1 MRPLRLYI
9 NDFMCYDWA
18 YIDFT
23 QFSSAIL
30 VGRAEGND
38 AEANGVGKTT
48 IFKSIEYVLF
58 NQSNFNL
65 ESIIRDDATS
75 CKVVFDFI
83 MGDKEYRLARTRT
96 IKGSTDLSLYERTA
110 EIGTIEQ
117 VLHTDTYETLF
128 DKKYWEDISG
138 RRAADTEKDLNK
150 LLKINYKS
158 FRTFVH
164 FVQHDFTSLA
174 TATPEKRK
182 AILKDALN
190 LVIYAKLEKLTKDK
204 SAALSRELDRVRA
217 LIEGLGDPEV
227 DLLKMRTQMIE
238 VEKNLASSLLL
249 MSTYQEEIERL
260 NNKVSQLTNDYN
272 GLESK
277 FSASLAIEQTIIQ
290 AKSRLETT
298 VKEYQTK
305 KSNIVKEARE
315 LVIEVKQLEE
325 TQTQLLTIDY
335 AQIDILSEKIENKKV
350 LVTQHNVSIKTDME
364 EYEELKIP
372 MPTDSMCKHCRQ
384 PMTDQHRQEH
394 LIKDRTRMTELQV
407 NIKNIKIAVQKLN
420 LEIQAHQQAI
430 NSTTLS
436 KQHLESVMNK
446 IVTKKKELA
455 DKRNLHNEYSATLE
469 RNSNELKEKEQELLK
484 AQEELKNSSLEEAK
498 ILQKQIELEK
508 KNIVQV
514 ANKIGIAN
522 KEVTHFTSNKAVLE
536 HSITQRGLDKQK
548 KEDLSKLFLDLENKL
563 GVYPLVAQAFSST
576 GIPNLIIHNILDDL
590 QVEVNKLLTQFRPNL
605 QLSFFV
611 EKTKGDG
618 TEADTLD
625 IQYQVGGKK
634 RYYEQLS
641 GAMQL
646 MVLFSLKLGI
656 SFLLQNLLGIDI
668 KFLLLDELDQSLSK
682 GRVDAFVEIIKFL
695 QKDFTVLVITHNDQ
709 LKDKFSHAILVEQD
723 INMVSQAKVVSSW

>member
-1 MRPLRLYI
+1 
-9 NDFMCYDWA
+9 
-18 YIDFT
+18 
-23 QFSSAIL
+23 
-30 VGRAEGND
+30 
-38 AEANGVGKTT
+38 
-48 IFKSIEYVLF
+48 
-58 NQSNFNL
+58 
-65 ESIIRDDATS
+65 
-75 CKVVFDFI
+75 
-83 MGDKEYRLARTRT
+83 
-96 IKGSTDLSLYERTA
+96 
-110 EIGTIEQ
+110 
-117 VLHTDTYETLF
+117 
-128 DKKYWEDISG
+128 
-138 RRAADTEKDLNK
+138 
-150 LLKINYKS
+150 
-158 FRTFVH
+158 
-164 FVQHDFTSLA
+164 
-174 TATPEKRK
+174 
-182 AILKDALN
+182 
-190 LVIYAKLEKLTKDK
+190 
-204 SAALSRELDRVRA
+204 
-217 LIEGLGDPEV
+217 
-227 DLLKMRTQMIE
+227 
-238 VEKNLASSLLL
+238 
-249 MSTYQEEIERL
+249 
-260 NNKVSQLTNDYN
+260 
-272 GLESK
+272 
-277 FSASLAIEQTIIQ
+277 
-290 AKSRLETT
+290 
-298 VKEYQTK
+298 
-305 KSNIVKEARE
+305 
-315 LVIEVKQLEE
+315 
-325 TQTQLLTIDY
+325 
-335 AQIDILSEKIENKKV
+335 
-350 LVTQHNVSIKTDME
+350 
-364 EYEELKIP
+364 
-372 MPTDSMCKHCRQ
+372 
-384 PMTDQHRQEH
+384 
-394 LIKDRTRMTELQV
+394 
-407 NIKNIKIAVQKLN
+407 
-420 LEIQAHQQAI
+420 
-430 NSTTLS
+430 
-436 KQHLESVMNK
+436 
-446 IVTKKKELA
+446 
-455 DKRNLHNEYSATLE
+455 
-469 RNSNELKEKEQELLK
+469 LK

-590 QVEVNKLLTQFRPNL
+590 QVEVNKLLAQFRPNL